1 MCKARTLY
9 PGLILDREVHFSYIA
24 ITKKPTSSIIQEQS
38 LQARGVMASLDEI
51 RKAIVEG
58 DGDTVL
64 GLTKVALDENVPAKE
79 ILDNALVP
87 GIQKVG
93 ELFETGEYFLPELV
107 MAGDAMTRALELIDP
122 ILGKEDAPRIG
133 KFLIG
138 TVKDDVHDI
147 GKNIVVM
154 MLKGNGWEVT
164 DLGVD
169 IPPEE
174 FRSAVEKGDFNV
186 LGLSSLLTMT
196 MARAAETID
205 ALKAAGLRDKIK
217 IMVGGAPVTQDWA
230 DKVGADGY
238 AADAPAAVKVAAA
251 LVGKS

>member
-1 MCKARTLY
+1 
-9 PGLILDREVHFSYIA
+9 
-24 ITKKPTSSIIQEQS
+24 
-38 LQARGVMASLDEI
+38 MAVLDEI
-51 RKAIVEG
+51 SKAIIEG
-58 DGDTVL
+58 EDVKILT
-64 GLTKVALDENVPAKE
+64 LTKAALDASVPAKE
-79 ILDNALVP
+79 ILDNALVL

-93 ELFETGEYFLPELV
+93 DLFERGEYFLPELV
-107 MAGDAMTRALELIDP
+107 MAGNAMTRALELLEP
-122 ILGKEDAPRIG
+122 ILAKGDTPYVG

-147 GKNIVVM
+147 GKNIFVM
-154 MLKGNGWEVT
+154 MLKGNGWKVT

-174 FRSAVEKGDFNV
+174 FCSMIEKGDFNV

-196 MARAAETID
+196 MARSAETID
-205 ALKAAGLRDKIK
+205 ALKAGGLRDKVK
-217 IMVGGAPVTQDWA
+217 IMVGGAPVTQQWA

-238 AADAPAAVKVAAA
+238 AADAPAAVKVAAS